1 MNDSEQVPPGVDPTR
16 ASPARMYDYFLG
28 GTVNLPV
35 DRAAADYLKAAAV
48 DLEDAVWANR
58 AFHQRAAIWLAAEG
72 GIRQFLDIGSGL
84 PTQSNT
90 HDAVQKV
97 APGAHVVYVDH
108 DPVVAAYAAQLLAS
122 DGTTAL
128 VTADLREPDTILSAP
143 AVRTL
148 IDFSQPVG
156 ILMTSVLHFVADG
169 SDPWGL
175 VARYLDQTVP
185 GSYLVA
191 SHFTADKLPPRAVQ
205 AGRDAYA
212 QSTDNVFPRS
222 RAEFERFFAGLDLV
236 PAQDG
241 GEPDIT
247 YVGMWRAEDPVAAD
261 SDGSRGIYAGVG
273 RRR

>member
-1 MNDSEQVPPGVDPTR
+1 MSDPELVPPGVDPAR
-16 ASPARMYDYFLG
+16 PSAARMYDYFLG
-28 GTVNLPV
+28 GRVNLPV
-35 DRAAADYLKAAAV
+35 DREVGDQLKAAAP

-58 AFHQRAAIWLAAEG
+58 AFHQRAATWIAAEG
-72 GIRQFLDIGSGL
+72 GVRQFLDIGSGL

-90 HDAVQKV
+90 HDAVHKV
-97 APGAHVVYVDH
+97 APDARVVYIDH
-108 DPVVAAYAAQLLAS
+108 DPMVAAYAAQLLAA

-156 ILMTSVLHFVADG
+156 LLMTSVLHFVADG

-175 VARYLDQTVP
+175 VARYVDATVP
-185 GSYLVA
+185 GSYLVV

-212 QSTDNVFPRS
+212 QTPDHVVPRS
-222 RAEFERFFAGLDLV
+222 RSQIERFFAGMDLV
-236 PAQDG
+236 PAQQG
-241 GEPDIT
+241 GEPGVT
-247 YVGMWRAEDPVAAD
+247 YVGLWRAEDPVAAD
-261 SDGSRGIYAGVG
+261 SDGSRGIYCGVG